1 VTGGEP
7 GEQQHLGTALGDIE
21 QAMPRFARWM
31 YATVKPAL
39 GNRVVDAGAGIGTY
53 AEMLLADGHEVVALE
68 YDATF
73 ASRLKDRFAGNPK
86 VSVFQSDLCNP
97 DGLPEFAPVDSML
110 CLNVLEHVPDDAL
123 ALKNMRERVKPGGSL
138 ALLVPAGPR
147 LLNSMDRAIGHYRRY
162 SKSELER
169 KLKATGWVVERSFR
183 FNAFGIPGW
192 FVAGLL
198 GRKTPGRTLSS
209 LYDALTPG
217 FAVAER
223 YAIRG
228 LVGLSLVAICC
239 RKE

>member
-1 VTGGEP
+1 MTGGEP
-7 GEQQHLGTALGDIE
+7 GELHLGAALGDIE

-31 YATVKPAL
+31 YATVKPSL
-39 GNRVVDAGAGIGTY
+39 GDRVVDAGAGIGTY

-68 YDATF
+68 YDAAF
-73 ASRLKDRFAGNPK
+73 AEQLKERFAGNAR
-86 VSVFQSDLCNP
+86 VSVFQSDLCDAN
-97 DGLPEFAPVDSML
+97 GLPDFAPGDSML
-110 CLNVLEHVPDDAL
+110 CLNVLEHVPDDIL

-162 SKSELER
+162 SKKELER
-169 KLKATGWVVERSFR
+169 KLSRTGWKVEQSFR

-198 GRKTPGRTLSS
+198 GRKTPGRTLSG

-217 FAVAER
+217 FAMAEK
-223 YAIRG
+223 YAIRRMA
-228 LVGLSLVAICC
+228 GLSLVAICC
-239 RKE
+239 RED

>member
-1 VTGGEP
+1 VTGGEQ
-7 GEQQHLGTALGDIE
+7 GEQPLGVALEDIE

-68 YDATF
+68 YDGAF
-73 ASRLKDRFAGNPK
+73 ASQLKERFAGNRN
-86 VSVFQSDLCNP
+86 VSVFHSDLCSS
-97 DGLPEFAPVDSML
+97 DGLPEFAAADSML

-147 LLNSMDRAIGHYRRY
+147 LLNSMDKAIGHYRRY
-162 SKSELER
+162 SKAELEQ
-169 KLKATGWVVERSFR
+169 KLASTGWAVERSFR

-192 FVAGLL
+192 YAAGLM
-198 GRKTPGRTLSS
+198 RRTHPGRGLSR
-209 LYDALTPG
+209 LYDGLVPA
-217 FAVAER
+217 FAMIEKH
-223 YAIRG
+223 AIRG
-228 LVGLSLVAICC
+228 LWGLSLVAICL
-239 RKE
+239 RRE

>member
-7 GEQQHLGTALGDIE
+7 GELHLSAALGDIE

-31 YATVKPAL
+31 YATIKPAL
-39 GNRVVDAGAGIGTY
+39 GKRVVDAGAGIGTY

-68 YDATF
+68 YDAAF
-73 ASRLKDRFAGNPK
+73 ASQLKERFAGNPK
-86 VSVFQSDLCNP
+86 VSVFQSDICNS
-97 DGLPEFAPVDSML
+97 DGLPEFAPADSML
-110 CLNVLEHVPDDAL
+110 CLNVLEHVPDDLL

-162 SKSELER
+162 GKAELER
-169 KLKATGWVVERSFR
+169 KLAATGWAVERSFR

-198 GRKTPGRTLSS
+198 GRKTPGRSLSR

-217 FAVAER
+217 FAVVEK
-223 YAIRG
+223 YTLRG
-228 LVGLSLVAICC
+228 VVGLSVVAICR
-239 RKE
+239 RKD

>member
-1 VTGGEP
+1 MTGGEP
-7 GEQQHLGTALGDIE
+7 GEQSLGIALEDIE

-31 YATVKPAL
+31 YGTVKPAL

-68 YDATF
+68 YDAGF
-73 ASRLKDRFAGNPK
+73 ASQLKERFAGNAK
-86 VSVFQSDLCNP
+86 VSVFQSDLCNS
-97 DGLPEFAPVDSML
+97 DGLPEFAPADSML
-110 CLNVLEHVPDDAL
+110 CLNVLEHVPDDLL

-162 SKSELER
+162 SKAELER
-169 KLKATGWVVERSFR
+169 KLAATGWAVERSFR

-198 GRKTPGRTLSS
+198 GRKTPGRSLSR

-217 FAVAER
+217 FAVVEKH
-223 YAIRG
+223 AIRG
-228 LVGLSLVAICC
+228 FAGLSLVAICR
-239 RKE
+239 RKD